1 MMLGV
6 CHIADGDNLP
16 DKEAADGLS
25 DLNVRC
31 SHNMRITSE
40 LYMAT
45 RTFTL
50 QPQIDTFVSTA
61 NISQVGMSGP
71 NAVCTVSVHT
81 GNFTVARPINIIVYR
96 PSSREQ
102 SCYTSKLQQTGPIQD
117 LLRFESLTFYH
128 LATVLSVSIFLTI
141 L

>member
-31 SHNMRITSE
+31 NNMRITSE

-50 QPQIDTFVSTA
+50 QRDTFVSTA
-61 NISQVGMSGP
+61 NISRVGMSGP
-71 NAVCTVSVHT
+71 KGRRRQEAV
-81 GNFTVARPINIIVYR
+81 I
-96 PSSREQ
+96 
-102 SCYTSKLQQTGPIQD
+102 
-117 LLRFESLTFYH
+117 
-128 LATVLSVSIFLTI
+128 
-141 L
+141 